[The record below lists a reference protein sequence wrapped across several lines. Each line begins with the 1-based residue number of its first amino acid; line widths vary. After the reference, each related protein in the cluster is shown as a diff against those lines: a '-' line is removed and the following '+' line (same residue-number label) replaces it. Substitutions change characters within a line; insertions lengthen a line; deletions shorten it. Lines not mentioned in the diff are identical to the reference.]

1 MNSDIRKTTK
11 HLGFGQAEIFPLSIS
26 NISLMVVAGNIAG
39 DFQNY
44 DFVALN
50 VTASDQLQ
58 WTIEHRDK
66 HGQFIVMDRIKSGR
80 RKALHYRFPIPGS
93 YRVTLEVVNVIG
105 LTTTIITNSIER

>member
-1 MNSDIRKTTK
+1 MNRDMKNTVTRS
-11 HLGFGQAEIFPLSIS
+11 GYSQAKIFPLTVSHV
-26 NISLMVVAGNIAG
+26 SLMVVAGNIAG

-50 VTASDQLQ
+50 VATSDQLQ
-58 WTIEHRDK
+58 WVIERQDK
-66 HGQFIVMDRIKSGR
+66 PRQFVVLDRIKGGR

-105 LTTTIITNSIER
+105 LTTTIITKSIAT

>member
-1 MNSDIRKTTK
+1 MRKTTK
-11 HLGFGQAEIFPLSIS
+11 RSGHNQAEMFPLSMS
-26 NISLMVVAGNIAG
+26 NISLMVVAGNIAS

-50 VTASDQLQ
+50 VATSDQLQ

-66 HGQFIVMDRIKSGR
+66 HGQFIAMDRIKSGR

-93 YRVTLEVVNVIG
+93 YRLTLEVVNVIG
-105 LTTTIITNSIER
+105 LTTTIITKSIAT